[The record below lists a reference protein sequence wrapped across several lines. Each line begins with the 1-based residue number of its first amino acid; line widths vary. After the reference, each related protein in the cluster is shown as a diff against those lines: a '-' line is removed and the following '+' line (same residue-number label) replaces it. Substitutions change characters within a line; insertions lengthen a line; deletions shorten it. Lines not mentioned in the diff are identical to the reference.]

1 MRASRSLISS
11 VSLPYP
17 FPSPQPRTP
26 LSALQHPS
34 GLNSLQQYRQASQI
48 LRKTSRAKNP
58 AWYLHPLELDF
69 QLHIRSDGA
78 GITAFLHDRRENLW
92 APGPPLEEQH
102 LLDPDAITA
111 YTTAALEHVRSAG
124 GTALGVVL
132 HVADEFSLTEIKPE
146 LHDREMLGQLR
157 QQAIDDPASVL
168 ADFIQA
174 DQSSWRLLPYFSPAS
189 HSIATAVTVSRRHA
203 PALDALRALGEK
215 EDFPVVTCALS
226 SPLIALL
233 GIHGNVKRTPERPA
247 VAILQYT
254 SFTVIAF
261 LDGNSDLMLL
271 RTQLHRGLHRPPNFR
286 HTIATALASLE
297 IDAPDIFVFPLGR
310 EVDRTLPADLGPVFP
325 TSHIEEVAVPGAGV
339 VPAWCA
345 ECLISTQAL
354 DPVEDLPGS
363 TFRVFRED
371 RWALQDF
378 LPAPKEVAQ
387 IFPTKQEISL
397 LRFLRI
403 ARAVAAV
410 VALAAIGWLV
420 FGMFQIIN
428 TPEWTF
434 EPTEADATKMRLMT
448 LNAERTKIEHWDAM
462 LEDRSKGWTAMESLV
477 RLFPENSG
485 ILIRSF
491 DYNARP
497 DNTPGQARVGM
508 TREWKI
514 DGMTQEQGRQLLNS
528 LNSREGISARFNEI
542 AAVTGN
548 PTFRT
553 DIGTRSLMVSVR
565 TSENS
570 AYRQG
575 TVLAGP
581 NADATYP
588 FTFTLEITQRFEATD
603 PTAVLTA
610 KAP

>member
-1 MRASRSLISS
+1 
-11 VSLPYP
+11 
-17 FPSPQPRTP
+17 

-34 GLNSLQQYRQASQI
+34 GLNLVQQYRQASHF
-48 LRKTSRAKNP
+48 LRRTSRAKNP
-58 AWYLHPLELDF
+58 AWYQHPLELDF

-78 GITAFLHDRRENLW
+78 GVTAFLHDHRENLW

-102 LLDPDAITA
+102 LLDSDAITA

-146 LHDREMLGQLR
+146 LHDREKLDQLR
-157 QQAIDDPASVL
+157 QQAIDDPPSVL
-168 ADFIQA
+168 ADFIQP
-174 DQSSWRLLPYFSPAS
+174 DQSSWRLLPYLSPAS
-189 HSIATAVTVSRRHA
+189 HSIATAATVSRRHA
-203 PALDALRALGEK
+203 PALDALRALGEQ

-261 LDGNSDLMLL
+261 FDGNSDLMLL

-297 IDAPDIFVFPLGR
+297 IDSPDIFVFPLGR
-310 EVDRTLPADLGPVFP
+310 DVDRTLPADLGPVFP
-325 TSHIEEVAVPGAGV
+325 TCHIEEVAVPGAGV
-339 VPAWCA
+339 IPAWCA

-354 DPVEDLPGS
+354 DPADDLPGS
-363 TFRVFRED
+363 TFRAFRED

-378 LPAPKEVAQ
+378 LPASKEMAG

-397 LRFLRI
+397 LRVLRFTRI
-403 ARAVAAV
+403 AAAV
-410 VALAAIGWLV
+410 IALAVISWIV
-420 FGMFQIIN
+420 FGLFKIIN
-428 TPEWTF
+428 TPEWAF
-434 EPTEADATKMRLMT
+434 EPSETTAIKKRLAA
-448 LNAERTKIEHWDAM
+448 LNAEKAKIDHWNAM
-462 LEDRSKGWTAMESLV
+462 LEDRSKGWTAMETLV

-491 DYNARP
+491 DYSARP
-497 DNTPGQARVGM
+497 DASPGQARVGL
-508 TREWKI
+508 TREWKVS
-514 DGMTQEQGRQLLNS
+514 GMTSEQGAQVLNT

-542 AAVTGN
+542 AAITGN
-548 PTFRT
+548 PTYRT
-553 DIGTRSLMVSVR
+553 DIGTRNLLVSVR
-565 TSENS
+565 TSENNAFRRGS
-570 AYRQG
+570 APG
-575 TVLAGP
+575 GPMAGP
-581 NADATYP
+581 TADGSYP
-588 FTFTLEITQRFEATD
+588 FTFNLEITQRFEATD
-603 PTAVLTA
+603 PSAVLTS
-610 KAP
+610 KAQ